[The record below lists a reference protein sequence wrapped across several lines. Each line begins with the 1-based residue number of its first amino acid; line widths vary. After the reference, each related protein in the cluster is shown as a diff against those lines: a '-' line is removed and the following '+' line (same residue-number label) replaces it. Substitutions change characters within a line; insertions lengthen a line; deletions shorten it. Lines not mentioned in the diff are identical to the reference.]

1 LIIGFGAGVTA
12 GAFTRYDSIERIVI
26 VEIESRVP
34 LVSGEF
40 FREENYDVLNDPRT
54 ELIIDDGRHFLA
66 TTDETFDIITTDP
79 IHPWVKG
86 AAALYT
92 AEFYELAKSRLN
104 PGGLAAQ
111 WIPFYETDEQS
122 VKSQIYSFAQAFPHM
137 SVWNGLA
144 GDGGYNVTLL
154 GQLNPLDVTM
164 SQIIENFS
172 SPKVRDSL
180 ADVGIPSVQV
190 MVDLFAGVTEDFEW
204 WLADAQLNRDR
215 NLRLEYLAGRALNA
229 QYSDEIYRNMIS
241 RTLSRELSFRSLFYG
256 KPD

>member
-1 LIIGFGAGVTA
+1 
-12 GAFTRYDSIERIVI
+12 
-26 VEIESRVP
+26 VP
-34 LVSGEF
+34 LVAGEF

-54 ELIIDDGRHFLA
+54 ELIIDDGRHYLA
-66 TTDETFDIITTDP
+66 TTEETFDIITTDP

-92 AEFYELAKSRLN
+92 AEFYEFAKARLN

-154 GQLNPLDVTM
+154 GQLRPLDVTM
-164 SQIIENFS
+164 SQVIENFS
-172 SPKVRDSL
+172 RPKVRESL
-180 ADVGIPSVQV
+180 SDVGFSSVPV
-190 MVDLFAGVTEDFEW
+190 MLDLFAGVTEDFEW

-229 QYSDEIYRNMIS
+229 QLADEIYRNMIS
-241 RTLSRELSFRSLFYG
+241 RTRSRESSVRSMFLSE
-256 KPD
+256 PD